1 MTKPT
6 PPTPSTTLSKEEII
20 EQKMRLLANF
30 MIDRILEKNDNKVS
44 KNVSKNVM
52 MKVNPSSNDGT
63 QL

>member
-6 PPTPSTTLSKEEII
+6 PPTPSTARSKEEII

-44 KNVSKNVM
+44 KNVPKNAII
-52 MKVNPSSNDGT
+52 KVNPSCKAGT
-63 QL
+63 

>member
-6 PPTPSTTLSKEEII
+6 PPTPSTALSKEEII

-30 MIDRILEKNDNKVS
+30 MIDRILENKEIKPSIKILKNAIIKVT
-44 KNVSKNVM
+44 
-52 MKVNPSSNDGT
+52 PSRKDGT